1 MKRVSRIGVMALL
14 ALLVAGTPTNASICA
29 SEFCGGY
36 SSYMRGQSLVPSLRF
51 VVGSLSQSMPFLWK
65 RGFTF
70 TYPTYT
76 PYATYSS
83 PTLSGWTGSYL
94 RAGSSFSYLGR

>member
-1 MKRVSRIGVMALL
+1 MKKVRRIGVLALL
-14 ALLVAGTPTNASICA
+14 ALLVADAPTNASICGL
-29 SEFCGGY
+29 EFCGGY
-36 SSYMRGQSLVPSLRF
+36 TSYMRGSGGSSFRF

-70 TYPTYT
+70 TYPTYS

>member
-1 MKRVSRIGVMALL
+1 M
-14 ALLVAGTPTNASICA
+14 TASQAAMCSIYG

-36 SSYMRGQSLVPSLRF
+36 SFYMRGQSLVPSLRF

-94 RAGSSFSYLGR
+94 RAGSSFSYLVR